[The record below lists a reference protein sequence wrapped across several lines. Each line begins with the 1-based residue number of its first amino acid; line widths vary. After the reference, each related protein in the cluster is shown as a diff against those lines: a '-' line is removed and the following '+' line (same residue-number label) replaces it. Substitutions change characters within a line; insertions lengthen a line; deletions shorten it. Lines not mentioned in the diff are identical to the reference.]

1 MIRIVLPAH
10 LKTLAGVSGE
20 VEVAVESIDVTIDS
34 VLTALESVH
43 PVLRGTI
50 REHNGGKRRPFIR
63 FFIGEDDWSHT
74 SHDDPLPASVAEGR
88 EAFVVIGAMAG
99 G

>member
-20 VEVAVESIDVTIDS
+20 VEVAVDGEVTIDS
-34 VLTALESVH
+34 VLTTLESAH

-74 SHDDPLPASVAEGR
+74 SHDDPLPAAVAEGR

>member
-1 MIRIVLPAH
+1 MIRVVLPAH

-20 VEVAVESIDVTIDS
+20 VEVRVDGEATIAS
-34 VLTALESVH
+34 VLAALEAAH

-50 REHNGGKRRPFIR
+50 RDHAGGKRRPFIR

-74 SHDDPLPASVAEGR
+74 AHDDPLPDAVAEGR

>member
-1 MIRIVLPAH
+1 MIRVVLPAH

-20 VEVAVESIDVTIDS
+20 VEVTVEGEVTIDS
-34 VLTALESVH
+34 VLTALESAH

-50 REHNGGKRRPFIR
+50 RDHGNGKRRPFIR

-74 SHDDPLPASVAEGR
+74 SHADPLPQSVADGD